1 MVVVTLAIVT
11 FAGIAVWREDYRTL
25 LILVAFLLFVAG
37 ADLGAMLRA
46 WRGSDEP
53 PAAAPPLPPPDPPA
67 PPSLTKGPPP

>member
-11 FAGIAVWREDYRTL
+11 FAGIATWREDYRAL

-37 ADLGAMLRA
+37 ADLGAMMRA

-53 PAAAPPLPPPDPPA
+53 PRPPPPEPPPD
-67 PPSLTKGPPP
+67 PPSLTKGTP